1 MVRRGKAESYHKDAW
16 KKDTLLLTCILR
28 LRVQPAVSYRD
39 ISDILLKA
47 LSKHLSGV
55 AENSANLAK
64 LKSTTTSNNTSANT
78 MSTISTSA
86 DSIVVNNEKDE
97 REAQMKEWLVQYF
110 EEDFMGAEFRGDQ
123 AWWKARDMDAG
134 VIGEMLRAADL
145 YGKGHVVA
153 SREEMQK
160 QILWRRT
167 EDWRAGSVPDGP
179 ELNVRGD
186 VGTIGDR

>member
-64 LKSTTTSNNTSANT
+64 LKSTTTNNNTSFY
-78 MSTISTSA
+78 SGQQRERRKGSA
-86 DSIVVNNEKDE
+86 DEGVVGSI
-97 REAQMKEWLVQYF
+97 L
-110 EEDFMGAEFRGDQ
+110 
-123 AWWKARDMDAG
+123 
-134 VIGEMLRAADL
+134 
-145 YGKGHVVA
+145 
-153 SREEMQK
+153 
-160 QILWRRT
+160 
-167 EDWRAGSVPDGP
+167 
-179 ELNVRGD
+179 
-186 VGTIGDR
+186 